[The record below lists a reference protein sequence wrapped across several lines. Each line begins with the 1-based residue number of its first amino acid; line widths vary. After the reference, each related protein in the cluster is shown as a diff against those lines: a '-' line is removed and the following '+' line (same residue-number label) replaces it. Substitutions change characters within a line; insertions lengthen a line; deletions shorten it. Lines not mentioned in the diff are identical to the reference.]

1 MKVLFGVCS
10 WGLGHATRDLPLIK
24 GIIEAGHQIT
34 IVARGRS
41 LNLLKEELGNSC
53 CYLEIPDYSSPY
65 SKKDFSV
72 PKFLSY
78 FPVYMNQV
86 IREHKRI
93 KKLVRREGYERIV
106 SDNRFGIHNREIP
119 SYFISHQLRFLA
131 PGRVKLFEMATE
143 GFNYSFFKNSFTK
156 FLVPDFKEDFLSG
169 DLSHNLKYFKERQVE
184 YLGILSDLRKR
195 KVRQDIDYFIS
206 VSGPEPQR
214 SIFEHKVLEQAPRLK
229 GKVVVALGKPEAP
242 QERGSSELRIFGYL
256 NRREQEDVMNRAKLI
271 IARPGYSTL
280 MELVALGKKAL
291 FVPTPGQT
299 EQVYLAKYHRKQGN
313 FYSVGQDSL
322 NLDRDVEEAKRY
334 QGIKGKVEPEETV
347 KKFMSVV
354 FGE

>member
-10 WGLGHATRDLPLIK
+10 WGLGHATRDLSLIK
-24 GIIEAGHQIT
+24 GIIEAGHEIT
-34 IVARGRS
+34 IVAKGRS

-53 CYLEIPDYSSPY
+53 SYLEIPDYSSPY

-86 IREHKRI
+86 VKEHEKIR
-93 KKLVRREGYERIV
+93 KLVRREGYERII
-106 SDNRFGIHNREIP
+106 SDNRFGVHNREVP

-156 FLVPDFKEDFLSG
+156 FLVPDFKEDSLSG
-169 DLSHNLKYFKERQVE
+169 DLSHNLKYFKEGQVE
-184 YLGILSDLRKR
+184 YLGILSDLIKK
-195 KVRQDIDYFIS
+195 KVSQDIDYFIS

-214 SIFEHKVLEQAPRLK
+214 SIFERKVLEQAPRLK

-242 QERGSSELRIFGYL
+242 QERGSGELRIFGYL
-256 NRREQEDVMNRAKLI
+256 KRREQEDVMNRAKLI
-271 IARPGYSTL
+271 IARSGYSTL
-280 MELVALGKKAL
+280 MEVVALGKKAL

-313 FYSVGQDSL
+313 FHSVDQDSL
-322 NLDRDVEEAKRY
+322 NLARDVEKAKRC
-334 QGIKGKVEPEETV
+334 QGIKGKARPEGAV
-347 KKFMSVV
+347 KKFMSIV

>member
-1 MKVLFGVCS
+1 
-10 WGLGHATRDLPLIK
+10 
-24 GIIEAGHQIT
+24 
-34 IVARGRS
+34 VARGRS

-86 IREHKRI
+86 IKEHEAI

-106 SDNRFGIHNREIP
+106 SDNRFGIHIREIP

-131 PGRVKLFEMATE
+131 PGRVKLFERATE
-143 GFNYSFFKNSFTK
+143 GFNYSFSKNSFTK
-156 FLVPDFKEDFLSG
+156 FLVPDFKEDSLSG
-169 DLSHNLKYFKERQVE
+169 DLSHNLKYFKETQVE
-184 YLGILSDLRKR
+184 YLGILSDLRK
-195 KVRQDIDYFIS
+195 KEVPEDIDYFIS
-206 VSGPEPQR
+206 ISGPEPQR
-214 SIFEHKVLEQAPRLK
+214 TVFEHKVLRQAPRLE
-229 GKVVVALGKPEAP
+229 GKVAVALGKPED
-242 QERGSSELRIFGYL
+242 LREKGNGHVRVFGYL
-256 NRREQEDVMNRAKLI
+256 TRRQQEDVMNRAKLI

-299 EQVYLAKYHRKQGN
+299 EQVYLAEYHRRQGN
-313 FYSVGQDSL
+313 FYSVDQDSL
-322 NLDRDVEEAKRY
+322 NLARDVEKAKRY
-334 QGIKGKVEPEETV
+334 EGVYGRVEPEGAV
-347 KKFMSVV
+347 RKFMSIV

>member
-24 GIIEAGHQIT
+24 GIIQAGHEAS

-53 CYLEIPDYSSPY
+53 RYLEIPDYSSPY

-72 PKFLSY
+72 AKFLSY

-86 IREHKRI
+86 IKEHERI
-93 KKLVRREGYERIV
+93 KKLVKREGYERIV
-106 SDNRFGIHNREIP
+106 SDNRFGIHITEIP

-143 GFNYSFFKNSFTK
+143 GFNYSFFKNSFSK
-156 FLVPDFKEDFLSG
+156 FLVPDFKKDSLSG
-169 DLSHNLKYFKERQVE
+169 DLSHNLKYFKERQVD
-184 YLGILSDLRKR
+184 YLGILSDLRK
-195 KVRQDIDYFIS
+195 KEVSQDIDYFIS
-206 VSGPEPQR
+206 ISGPEPQR
-214 SIFEHKVLEQAPRLK
+214 TIFEHKVLEQAPRLK
-229 GKVVVALGKPEAP
+229 GRVVVALGAP
-242 QERGSSELRIFGYL
+242 DAPGEKGNGDLRIFGYL
-256 NRREQEDVMNRAKLI
+256 NRREQEDVMNRAKLVI
-271 IARPGYSTL
+271 TRPGYSTL
-280 MELVALGKKAL
+280 MELVALEKKAL

-299 EQVYLAKYHRKQGN
+299 EQVYLAKYHSKQGN
-313 FYSVGQDSL
+313 FYSVDQNSL
-322 NLDRDVEEAKRY
+322 NLARDVEKAERY
-334 QGIKGKVEPEETV
+334 QGIKGRAKPEGAV
-347 KKFMSVV
+347 RKFMSIV

>member
-10 WGLGHATRDLPLIK
+10 WGLGHATRDLSLIK
-24 GIIEAGHQIT
+24 GIIEAGHEIT

-41 LNLLKEELGNSC
+41 LNLLKEELGSSC

-78 FPVYMNQV
+78 FPVYMSQV
-86 IREHKRI
+86 VKEHEAI
-93 KKLVRREGYERIV
+93 KKLVRREGYERII
-106 SDNRFGIHNREIP
+106 SDNRFGVHNREIP
-119 SYFISHQLRFLA
+119 SYFISHQLRFLS

-143 GFNYSFFKNSFTK
+143 GFNYSFSKNSFTK
-156 FLVPDFKEDFLSG
+156 FLVPDFKEDSLSG
-169 DLSHNLKYFKERQVE
+169 DLSHDLKYFKERQVE
-184 YLGILSDLRKR
+184 YLGILSDLEKK
-195 KVRQDIDYFIS
+195 KVSQDIDYFIS

-242 QERGSSELRIFGYL
+242 GERGSSELRIFGYL

-280 MELVALGKKAL
+280 MELVTLGKKAL

-313 FYSVGQDSL
+313 FHSVDQNSL
-322 NLDRDVEEAKRY
+322 NLARDVEKAKRY
-334 QGIKGKVEPEETV
+334 QGMRGKIRPEGAV
-347 KKFMSVV
+347 KKFMSIV